1 MVEKKYIK
9 IGIAATAAV
18 ALVIGLS
25 VGITQSKAR
34 NTSASSAMDIPHV
47 DWNDCDAHHGGKA
60 GKSGANNMSAT
71 SGKSGKSGGNSMSMG
86 KSGKSGGELPPTR
99 RLIVPGTENFKYEET
114 SQRRTLR
121 DSLNNG
127 ELLYFS

>member
-34 NTSASSAMDIPHV
+34 NTSASSAMDLPRV
-47 DWNDCDAHHGGKA
+47 DWNDCDAHHSGKA
-60 GKSGANNMSAT
+60 GKSGAHNMSAT

-86 KSGKSGGELPPTR
+86 KSGKSGGDSSRR

>member
-34 NTSASSAMDIPHV
+34 NTSASAMDTPTV
-47 DWNDCDAHHGGKA
+47 DWNDCDLDQ
-60 GKSGANNMSAT
+60 
-71 SGKSGKSGGNSMSMG
+71 
-86 KSGKSGGELPPTR
+86 GEKVNPRLVDGLGRR